1 MECLSC
7 LADLDHCHGTLIQHE
22 DTFVECTDSGCTDFD
37 VARHRLTVSC
47 EEIDGACVCT
57 ATLEIE
63 EFAQA
68 S

>member
-7 LADLDHCHGTLIQHE
+7 IADLDHCHGTLVLHE
-22 DTFVECTDSGCTDFD
+22 DEFTECTDPDCHD
-37 VARHRLTVSC
+37 VDVIRHALVVSC
-47 EEIDGACVCT
+47 AEIDGGCHCT
-57 ATLEIE
+57 ATLVVE